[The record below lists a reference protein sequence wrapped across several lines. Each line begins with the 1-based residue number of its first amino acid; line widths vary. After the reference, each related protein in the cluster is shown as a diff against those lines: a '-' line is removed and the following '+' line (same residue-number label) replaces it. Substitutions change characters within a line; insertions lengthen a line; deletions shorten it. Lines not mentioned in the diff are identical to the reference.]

1 MFRRRAV
8 LWLSVA
14 VLATIGL
21 LAACGGP
28 TTQQPTPTVP
38 PQEEKPTKPAVP
50 ADGLTVLETRC
61 TACHSLDRVQQAQKT
76 YDEWA
81 QTVDRMIAKG
91 AHLSE
96 EERAVLLKYLVETYG
111 P

>member
-1 MFRRRAV
+1 MFRRRDV

-14 VLATIGL
+14 VLATVGL
-21 LAACGGP
+21 LVACGGP
-28 TTQQPTPTVP
+28 TTQQPAPTVP
-38 PQEEKPTKPAVP
+38 PQEEKPTKPIVP
-50 ADGLTVLETRC
+50 ADGLTLLETRC

-76 YDEWA
+76 FDEWT
-81 QTVDRMIAKG
+81 QTVDQMIAKG
-91 AHLSE
+91 ARLSE